1 MGAVCG
7 KVARTAL
14 CGGRPV
20 MGVPTA
26 IKGNP
31 SPPGSREN
39 VLQAAMAVATT
50 EPRGGGGVS
59 QNFSVSRMRSSD
71 LTIVRPRPF
80 KVIKVPSVLV
90 FDCRHR
96 YFLISLIALKRMEVI

>member
-1 MGAVCG
+1 
-7 KVARTAL
+7 
-14 CGGRPV
+14 
-20 MGVPTA
+20 
-26 IKGNP
+26 
-31 SPPGSREN
+31 
-39 VLQAAMAVATT
+39 MAVATT

-80 KVIKVPSVLV
+80 KVIKVPSVLG
-90 FDCRHR
+90 FDRRHR